1 MNAVHGVEELQQQLG
16 HLVVESRLPQPGQ
29 PAASDY
35 LGEGY
40 IMVRDAETEVV
51 REALRLIVSTANV
64 ELVETL

>member
-1 MNAVHGVEELQQQLG
+1 MDELQQALG

-40 IMVRDAETEVV
+40 VMVRDADTEVV
-51 REALRLIVSTANV
+51 REALRRIIGGVRV
-64 ELVETL
+64 ELVEAL

>member
-1 MNAVHGVEELQQQLG
+1 MRAVHGVEELQRQLG

-40 IMVRDAETEVV
+40 VMVRDADTEVV
-51 REALRLIVSTANV
+51 RDALRPIVSGVRV
-64 ELVETL
+64 ELVEAQ

>member
-1 MNAVHGVEELQQQLG
+1 M
-16 HLVVESRLPQPGQ
+16 VESRLPQPGQ

-51 REALRLIVSTANV
+51 REALRRIVGAARV